1 MGLCSVSYTHLDVY
15 KRQVQEAVDLTYDS
29 FELAERDRNP
39 VLVLLDGSLGSVMEE
54 VEFPQAKPV
63 PPRPDWAVGNFNGG
77 THPQRIVASMGSK
90 ELVEQ
95 RSIRNGKLLESCLL
109 YTSVPRRCAT
119 RWTGFVQRA

>member
-1 MGLCSVSYTHLDVY
+1 MVLAPHT
-15 KRQVQEAVDLTYDS
+15 VQEAVDLTYDS

-77 THPQRIVASMGSK
+77 THPQRIVASMAAKS
-90 ELVEQ
+90 
-95 RSIRNGKLLESCLL
+95 SWSSAAYATESCSSPGRRT
-109 YTSVPRRCAT
+109 TSDSRNT
-119 RWTGFVQRA
+119 